1 MIPTHPFI
9 APVLAVSDQASTE
22 LRASLDLKALNVGT
36 SCALTCTLLENSLEI
51 LEKKTK
57 LDDMIVS
64 SYQTGFTKILCH
76 ANVLTVR
83 VYLGLLTFANVMQ
96 MLWTH
101 KAMQLQLLKIRIL
114 NIWMLYIHC

>member
-1 MIPTHPFI
+1 
-9 APVLAVSDQASTE
+9 
-22 LRASLDLKALNVGT
+22 
-36 SCALTCTLLENSLEI
+36 
-51 LEKKTK
+51 
-57 LDDMIVS
+57 MIVS
-64 SYQTGFTKILCH
+64 SYQTGFMKILCH
-76 ANVLTVR
+76 TNVLTVR